1 MSVLLSQSRKIF
13 MKKDQQSNNLLGFLI
28 TVYLRNQTRAD
39 GKKAEGCYLRYSN
52 CLKQKHIYLLK
63 NNQLT
68 SFRSKITIKNN
79 NGRIMNSDNNNNK

>member
-1 MSVLLSQSRKIF
+1 